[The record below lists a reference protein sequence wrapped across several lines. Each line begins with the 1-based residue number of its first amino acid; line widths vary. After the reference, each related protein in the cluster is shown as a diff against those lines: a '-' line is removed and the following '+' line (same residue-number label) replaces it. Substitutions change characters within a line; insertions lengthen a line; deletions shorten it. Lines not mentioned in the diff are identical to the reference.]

1 MTTAIATAENLGFS
15 YKGTEQRQLSHVTV
29 EIRRGERIA
38 VMGAT
43 GAGKTTLAMMFNGL
57 VPHHHPGDLYGR
69 LCVSGTA
76 THEVGMSELVRMVGL
91 VMQDPEA
98 QITARTALDDAAVG
112 PANLG
117 LPGDEVWRRARAAL
131 ASVGLAELEDR
142 DTTQMSGG
150 QQQRLAIAGILAMT
164 PEVLVLDEPTSE
176 LDPAGTREVYRIIEE
191 QCVEGRTVILIDHDS
206 DKVAAWADRLIVLI
220 EGELEFFGDPGE
232 FFSDGDRVRRAGLRQ
247 PAKYAIVEAAGAS
260 GLLVK
265 SADPVDEQLTQVKRA
280 LAEKISGEVPRPQT
294 VEGDRTG
301 ALGAPIVAEARPLKT
316 AEVPLA
322 IDAQSLTHRYPS
334 GVLALD
340 SVDVRVREGEFV
352 ALLGTNGAGKTTFAR
367 HLVNLLKPTSGRVLI
382 NGEDTVGKKVHE
394 LASDVGYVF
403 QNPDHQIFANS
414 VFDEVAFGLR
424 NFGAEESEIRERV
437 HEVLARVHMER
448 TAEVHPFTLGRGERQ
463 RVAVASVL
471 ALRPEILVIDEPTTG
486 QDWQGAVA
494 MLELVKELNREGNT
508 IVMITHDMLL
518 ASQYAERAVVFKSA
532 RVALDCPIS
541 ELFDRP
547 ADIHALNL
555 ETPALISLTRDLGLG
570 AVSSVE
576 QLHSKL
582 ERRSRAS

>member
-1 MTTAIATAENLGFS
+1 MTEPIAHAVNLGFA
-15 YKGTEQRQLSHVTV
+15 YKGTDRRQLAHVTV
-29 EIRRGERIA
+29 EVSRGERVAI
-38 VMGAT
+38 MGAT

-69 LCVSGTA
+69 LCVSGHA
-76 THEVGMSELVRMVGL
+76 THEVGMSDLVRMVGL

-98 QITARTALDDAAVG
+98 QITARRALDDAAVG

-117 LPGDEVWRRARAAL
+117 LPRDEVWRRARTAL
-131 ASVGLAELEDR
+131 ESVGLAELEDR
-142 DTTQMSGG
+142 DTSQMSGG
-150 QQQRLAIAGILAMT
+150 QQQRLAIAGILAMA

-191 QCVEGRTVILIDHDS
+191 QCAEGRTVVLIDHDS
-206 DKVAAWADRLIVLI
+206 DKVADWADRLIVLV
-220 EGELEFFGDPGE
+220 EGELEFFGDPAE
-232 FFSDGDRVRRAGLRQ
+232 FFSDGDRVRRTGLRQ
-247 PAKYAIVEAAGAS
+247 PAKYAIVEAAAS
-260 GLLVK
+260 SGVLAK
-265 SADPVDEQLTQVKRA
+265 SEAPVEEQLMQVKRA
-280 LAEKISGEVPRPQT
+280 LSEQLPGEAPRPELRGAEKVDSV
-294 VEGDRTG
+294 
-301 ALGAPIVAEARPLKT
+301 GAPIVTESRELTDAA
-316 AEVPLA
+316 VSVA

-334 GVLALD
+334 GVVALD
-340 SVDVRVREGEFV
+340 SVDVRVSHGEFV

-382 NGEDTVGKKVHE
+382 NGEDTAGKKVHE
-394 LASDVGYVF
+394 LASEVGYVF

-424 NFGAEESEIRERV
+424 NFGVEEDEIRERV
-437 HEVLARVHMER
+437 REVLGRVHMEH

-555 ETPALISLTRDLGLG
+555 EIPALTALARDLGLG
-570 AVSSVE
+570 AVSTVA
-576 QLHSKL
+576 QLRTEL
-582 ERRSRAS
+582 ERRFRAS